1 MAERTVAIASK
12 VGLHA
17 RPAMLFTQA
26 VAASGASVTIG
37 RPGGSQV
44 DASSILFVMGM
55 GVKNGEEV
63 VLVSDDEGVLDELV
77 AMLATD
83 LDAQ

>member
-1 MAERTVAIASK
+1 MAERTVAVGSK

-26 VAASGASVTIG
+26 VAASGASVTIA
-37 RPGGSQV
+37 RPGGAPV
-44 DASSILFVMGM
+44 DASSILFVMGL
-55 GVKNGEEV
+55 GVRNGEEV
-63 VLVSDDEGVLDELV
+63 VLAGEDEKVLDELV

-83 LDAQ
+83 LDAE